1 MYSNEESP
9 WQKAEPSLSPR
20 FLLLSDPLNFFE
32 RINLSV
38 FDRSLFSMGVTTLR
52 DTFTVA
58 LRGLWTKY
66 DFDGMLFKAKETC
79 LEQIAIDIDRLSV
92 QVGGQ
97 RVFSNFSLRL
107 AKGHKASLVGPSG
120 SGKSTLLLALLG
132 FVAPTEGTI
141 RIFEEELTASSV
153 WQLRTRMAYV
163 PQEPELGEGT
173 VRQILNHPLTF
184 KNNRHLQGNI
194 ERAPELME
202 KLYLPRYLLDK
213 DVTSLSGGEKQRVA
227 LISALLLEREI
238 LLLDEASSAL
248 DQSARQA
255 AIDLLKSRKD
265 LTLLSVTH
273 DREWIEAADD
283 LIELS
288 GVQRT
293 PKGAG
298 A

>member
-1 MYSNEESP
+1 
-9 WQKAEPSLSPR
+9 
-20 FLLLSDPLNFFE
+20 
-32 RINLSV
+32 
-38 FDRSLFSMGVTTLR
+38 
-52 DTFTVA
+52 
-58 LRGLWTKY
+58 
-66 DFDGMLFKAKETC
+66 

-132 FVAPTEGTI
+132 FVTPADGTI
-141 RIFEEELTASSV
+141 RIFDEELTASSV

-163 PQEPELGEGT
+163 SQEPELGEGT
-173 VRQILNHPLTF
+173 VRQILTHPFTF
-184 KNNRHLQGNI
+184 KNNRHLKGNM

-202 KLYLPRYLLDK
+202 KLYLPGHLLDK
-213 DVTSLSGGEKQRVA
+213 DMTSLSGGEKQRVA

-248 DQSARQA
+248 DQRAKKA
-255 AIDLLKSRKD
+255 AIDLLYSKED
-265 LTLLSVTH
+265 LTLLAITH

-288 GVQRT
+288 GMQPGMEGRA
-293 PKGAG
+293 P
-298 A
+298 

>member
-1 MYSNEESP
+1 M
-9 WQKAEPSLSPR
+9 
-20 FLLLSDPLNFFE
+20 
-32 RINLSV
+32 
-38 FDRSLFSMGVTTLR
+38 
-52 DTFTVA
+52 
-58 LRGLWTKY
+58 
-66 DFDGMLFKAKETC
+66 
-79 LEQIAIDIDRLSV
+79 EQIAIDIDRLSV

-97 RVFSNFSLRL
+97 RVLSNLSLRL
-107 AKGHKASLVGPSG
+107 AKGHKATLVGPSG

-132 FVAPTEGTI
+132 FVAPIEGTI

-163 PQEPELGEGT
+163 SQEPELGEGT

-184 KNNRHLQGNI
+184 KNNRHLHDNI

-202 KLYLPRYLLDK
+202 KLYLPGYLLDK
-213 DVTSLSGGEKQRVA
+213 DITSLSGGEKQRVA

-288 GVQRT
+288 GVQQN

>member
-1 MYSNEESP
+1 
-9 WQKAEPSLSPR
+9 
-20 FLLLSDPLNFFE
+20 
-32 RINLSV
+32 
-38 FDRSLFSMGVTTLR
+38 
-52 DTFTVA
+52 
-58 LRGLWTKY
+58 
-66 DFDGMLFKAKETC
+66 

-97 RVFSNFSLRL
+97 TILSDLSLRL
-107 AKGHKASLVGPSG
+107 ARGRKATLVGPSG

-141 RIFEEELTASSV
+141 RIFGEELTASSV
-153 WQLRTRMAYV
+153 WRLRTRMAYV
-163 PQEPELGEGT
+163 SQEPELGEGT
-173 VRQILNHPLTF
+173 VRQILNHPFTF
-184 KNNRHLQGNI
+184 KNNRHLKDNM

-202 KLYLPRYLLDK
+202 KLYLPGHLLDK
-213 DVTSLSGGEKQRVA
+213 DITSLSGGEKQRVA

-248 DQSARQA
+248 DQGAKQA
-255 AIDLLKSRKD
+255 VIDLLSSREN

-288 GVQRT
+288 GMQQGLNGET
-293 PKGAG
+293 L
-298 A
+298 